1 MSYNNTYLSEHL
13 ISLLRKFIVNVII
26 FIMKYQCPKC
36 GSEVSYTEDKQ
47 FPFCSK
53 RCSMLDLGA
62 WSEEEYKISR
72 AIEERDL
79 EGGD

>member
-1 MSYNNTYLSEHL
+1 MFICLNVKFL
-13 ISLLRKFIVNVII
+13 LLRKFISTGII
-26 FIMKYQCPKC
+26 HRMKYQCPKC
-36 GSEVSYTEDKQ
+36 GVEVTYPEDKH